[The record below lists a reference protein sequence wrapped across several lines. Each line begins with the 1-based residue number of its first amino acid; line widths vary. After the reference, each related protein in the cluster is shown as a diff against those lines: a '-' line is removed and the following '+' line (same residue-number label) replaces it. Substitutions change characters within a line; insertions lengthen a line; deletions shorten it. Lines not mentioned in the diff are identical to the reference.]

1 MENNLVKIKT
11 IKDKLIE
18 IIKQPLIYVIIICI
32 FMQIKIYKTVPEYVM
47 TSDSYTYAEEY
58 TENIFKG
65 QVSAL
70 RTPVYPYFIKL
81 IAKIG
86 GQENLLRNVAIA
98 QKVLFIVTLILFY
111 FCLKKIIN
119 NNIIISSAL
128 TIVFG
133 ICPFTVLWNVMI
145 LTEALSIF
153 ESVLLSFVT
162 ILYLKEPKK
171 STAFFIGIIVFGMI
185 MTRPSFIYLLP
196 IYILFWVLRLLF
208 NKKEKEVLA
217 GLTSCIICTALLLGY
232 CGLMKNQHGEFS
244 ITAVSYINNAVTV
257 INSNSYKHASNK
269 EMVELVDNIKGERED
284 GDICWTAF
292 NALKEKYSVDELK
305 EFASSAVKNDDGYIT
320 FLGKKTLD
328 LGTYTIGTAGYI
340 PNDILINGEYANQ
353 VYSYIG
359 NLVMPINFALVYL
372 AIAISIIYLL
382 YDIFKNAR
390 INWYTAFFVALIF
403 ANLFTL
409 IVGAPFEP
417 QRLFVSS
424 IVQVL
429 LLIGYTIAKGVNYNK
444 INNKKQEIDKE
455 NNTFYK
461 LFLEKTSD
469 GKIQF
474 FRYLFVGGFA
484 AVVNI
489 GSLYIFKE
497 VLNMYYLIAN
507 ALGFVLGLLT
517 NYLLSKWLVFAKEN
531 SMNGAVE
538 FTIYLLI
545 GILGLGFDTLFM
557 WIFTDKLDLYFM
569 ISKIASTVL
578 VFIWNF
584 FARKGMYAMA
594 NKLRREK

>member
-1 MENNLVKIKT
+1 MEKDLIKIKT
-11 IKDKLIE
+11 IKEKIIG
-18 IIKQPLIYVIIICI
+18 IIKQPLIYVMIICI
-32 FMQIKIYKTVPEYVM
+32 FMQLKIYKTVPAYVM
-47 TSDSYTYAEEY
+47 TSDSHTYAEEY
-58 TENIFKG
+58 AVSIFKG

-81 IAKIG
+81 IGKIG
-86 GQENLLRNVAIA
+86 GQENLLRNVAIV

-111 FCLKKIIN
+111 FCLKKLTN
-119 NNIIISSAL
+119 NNIISSVL

-145 LTEALSIF
+145 LTESLSIF
-153 ESVLLSFVT
+153 ESVLLSFIT
-162 ILYLKEPKK
+162 ILYLKKPNKG
-171 STAFFIGIIVFGMI
+171 TALFIGIIVFGMI

-196 IYILFWVLRLLF
+196 IYILFWILRWLF

-217 GLTSCIICTALLLGY
+217 GLTSCIICSTLLLGY
-232 CGLMKNQHGEFS
+232 CGLMKAQHGEFS
-244 ITAVSYINNAVTV
+244 ITAVSYINNVVTV
-257 INSNSYKHASNK
+257 INSNSYKYASNK
-269 EMVELVDNIKGERED
+269 EMIELVDNIKGERED
-284 GDICWTAF
+284 GDICWVAF
-292 NALKEKYSVDELK
+292 NALKEKYSIDELK
-305 EFASSAVKNDDGYIT
+305 EFANSAIKNDKDYIK
-320 FLGKKTLD
+320 FIGQKTLD

-340 PNDILINGEYANQ
+340 PNDVLINGKYANQ

-359 NLVMPINFALVYL
+359 NLVMPINFALIYL
-372 AIAISIIYLL
+372 AIIVSIIYLL

-390 INWYTAFFVALIF
+390 INWYIAFFVVLIF

-417 QRLFVSS
+417 QRLFASS
-424 IVQVL
+424 IVQVIL
-429 LLIGYTIAKGVNYNK
+429 LVGYTIAEAVNDNR
-444 INNKKQEIDKE
+444 INNKGQEIDKE
-455 NNTFYK
+455 NNIFYK
-461 LFLEKTSD
+461 LFLEKTRD

-507 ALGFVLGLLT
+507 ALGFILGLLA
-517 NYLLSKWLVFAKEN
+517 NYLLSKWLVFAKED
-531 SMNGAVE
+531 SMNGAIE

-545 GILGLGFDTLFM
+545 GVIGLGFDTLFM
-557 WIFTDKLDLYFM
+557 WIFTDKFDLYFM
-569 ISKIASTVL
+569 ISKIVSTLL

-584 FARKGMYAMA
+584 FARKGMYAIA
-594 NKLRREK
+594 NKIRKEK